1 MRFFYLDPG
10 LVADVGHHANF
21 CRYIAGELRARG
33 VETPVYGHKDVE
45 PALQTELGVI
55 PHFRAYTYKDKDDD
69 PFCSWLTG
77 FDRFARVTCE
87 DLFKLP
93 EMEPADVIFTTS
105 ARPVQLSALIEW
117 RRAVP
122 PDRRPTVVVESVGT
136 GLAVRRGPNGLQV
149 SVRSPDLDSRSTLF
163 RLLAGR
169 LPREDRARFHFVTFG
184 PVPSALFQH
193 LLEFPIRTLPM
204 PFGAV
209 TPLRSRA
216 GARPTVVAI
225 LGHQRLDKGYD
236 RLPEIVE
243 ELLRARDDIR
253 LLLQNVAPIGPPE
266 TAPALRAIAARDDR
280 LILEETPAGR
290 KRWPELLEMSDLVLC
305 PHRPEFYIAGLSTV
319 VAEALANGIPVVVP
333 ADTPLE
339 VLLTECGGPGM
350 AFVRFEPASI
360 AAATGRVLD
369 DFDRFATLAH
379 AAALHWPET
388 RGPARMV
395 DALMS
400 LVASEAPAA

>member
-33 VETPVYGHKDVE
+33 VETLVYGHKDVD

-55 PHFRAYTYKDKDDD
+55 PHFRAYMYKDKDDD

-77 FDRFARVTCE
+77 FDRFARITCE

-93 EMEPADVIFTTS
+93 AMEPADVVFTTS

-136 GLAVRRGPNGLQV
+136 GLAVRRGPDGLQV
-149 SVRSPDLDSRSTLF
+149 SARSPELDSRSTLF
-163 RLLAGR
+163 RYVASR
-169 LPREDRARFHFVTFG
+169 LPREAGARFHFVTFG
-184 PVPSALFQH
+184 VIASALFKH
-193 LLEFPIRTLPM
+193 LLEFPVRTLPL
-204 PFGAV
+204 PFRSVA
-209 TPLRSRA
+209 PLRNRA
-216 GARPTVVAI
+216 GARPVVVAI
-225 LGHQRLDKGYD
+225 LGHHRLDKGYGH
-236 RLPEIVE
+236 LPEIVT
-243 ELLRARDDIR
+243 ELLRVRPDIR
-253 LLLQNVAPIGPPE
+253 LLVQNVAPIGPPE
-266 TAPALRAIAARDDR
+266 TAQALRDIAARDDR

-290 KRWPELLEMSDLVLC
+290 TRWPELLEMSDLILC
-305 PHRPEFYIAGLSTV
+305 PHRPEFYIVGYSAVL
-319 VAEALANGIPVVVP
+319 AEALANGIPVVVP

-339 VLLTECGGPGM
+339 ILLAECGGPGT
-350 AFVRFEPASI
+350 AFERFEVDSI
-360 AAATGRVLD
+360 TAATGRVLD

-379 AAALHWPET
+379 AAALRWPET

-395 DALMS
+395 NELLS
-400 LVASEAPAA
+400 LIAGEEPG